1 MTLIIDVINL
11 QVSMTVQSI
20 LAQIK
25 ALELKIIST
34 GFHNIMMMY
43 TTPSKFS
50 SDTVPDKTKLDTS
63 TCLLISD

>member
-1 MTLIIDVINL
+1 MGIHYRCY
-11 QVSMTVQSI
+11 QSTSFNDCAVI

-34 GFHNIMMMY
+34 GFHIMMMY